1 MNNKKIWENKR
12 MGEMNETK
20 VIEVPFEKKA
30 KARELGIIFNKT
42 DRKWYIP
49 DGISVDRE
57 LVIRNLLLLT
67 EEPILSEPT
76 NNEQEEFVQPNKEL
90 LSLNQSMIETWE
102 NLIASEEPL
111 KIALAIK
118 EIGMPADTQLRTRLL
133 KILGLRRPGDY
144 PITYDGMFICSE
156 SFASIY
162 TEEYVSTLVAKVITG
177 AKPYTEEIKE
187 ADITEEEKAL
197 LLFILPL

>member
-1 MNNKKIWENKR
+1 MERI
-12 MGEMNETK
+12 
-20 VIEVPFEKKA
+20 VVPFEKKA

-42 DRKWYIP
+42 DRNWYFP
-49 DGISVDRE
+49 EGIEVDRKLAIE
-57 LVIRNLLLLT
+57 NLLK
-67 EEPILSEPT
+67 EEPVFPESVETEICDIV
-76 NNEQEEFVQPNKEL
+76 NNKTQEDLITPNEEL
-90 LSLNQSMIETWE
+90 LSLNQSMTETWE
-102 NLIASEEPL
+102 NLISSEEPL

-144 PITYDGMFICSE
+144 PITYDGMLICSE

-162 TEEYVSTLVAKVITG
+162 TEEYVSELIAKVITG
-177 AKPYTEEIKE
+177 AKSYTEEIKE